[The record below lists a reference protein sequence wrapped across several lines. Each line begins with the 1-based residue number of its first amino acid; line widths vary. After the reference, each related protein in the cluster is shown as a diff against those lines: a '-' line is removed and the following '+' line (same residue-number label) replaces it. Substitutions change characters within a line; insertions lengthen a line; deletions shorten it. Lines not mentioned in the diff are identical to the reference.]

1 MYLRVLALGLMLFT
15 SPALAQNQ
23 PVEIGDRTLDL
34 VMSCRAQSGNIEARL
49 TQCAAYLNGIVDAN
63 VMMSQIEGYEPVFC
77 PPSDISGLQAIK
89 IFVKWA
95 DEHPEQLH
103 EHQRLG
109 AIRSLLAAFPC
120 D

>member
-15 SPALAQNQ
+15 SPALAQNE
-23 PVEIGDRTLDL
+23 PVPMGQRTLDL
-34 VMSCRAQSGNIEARL
+34 MMNCRAQSEIEVKLMA
-49 TQCAAYLNGIVDAN
+49 CVSYLRGIIDAN
-63 VMMSQIEGYEPVFC
+63 IMMSMIEGREPVFC

-109 AIRSLLAAFPC
+109 AIR
-120 D
+120 